1 MKIRFT
7 TILIF
12 LMAVVMLAGCAG
24 AVRDQQAV
32 EKKLE
37 KIAEKKKIIETD
49 EESADE
55 PAPAEETDVVS
66 EIDEETNEVI
76 DEEISEEIYEE
87 VDEEIEPYAGVLY
100 WYKDL
105 QDSGKTSEEMERYT
119 SKTALVQ
126 HGWPFATNNDE
137 VGYVYFDLTGDGY
150 DELIITYYND
160 PVDIYSNEGDAVY
173 SYGVPYRA
181 IAELYPDGTIMEG
194 LTLGVKGWKQT
205 WYRYDENTYKYVP
218 VEEDIQPAMSGI
230 ILPEGKKIKDVV
242 VPESLKGLSE

>member
-1 MKIRFT
+1 
-7 TILIF
+7 
-12 LMAVVMLAGCAG
+12 MAVVMLAGCAG

-32 EKKLE
+32 EEKLE

-76 DEEISEEIYEE
+76 DEET
-87 VDEEIEPYAGVLY
+87 EPYAGVLY

-218 VEEDIQPAMSGI
+218 VEEEIQPAMSGV

-242 VPESLKGLSE
+242 VPESLEGLSE